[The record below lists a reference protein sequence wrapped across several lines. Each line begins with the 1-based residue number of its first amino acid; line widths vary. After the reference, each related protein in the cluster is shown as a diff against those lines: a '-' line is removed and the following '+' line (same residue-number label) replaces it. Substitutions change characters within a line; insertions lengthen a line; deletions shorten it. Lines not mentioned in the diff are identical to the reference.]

1 MLYVVWMASQA
12 KINRKAYPPEWVDN
26 FKKIIAD
33 AFEIGQN
40 YATERP

>member
-1 MLYVVWMASQA
+1 MWCGWLSQA
-12 KINRKAYPPEWVDN
+12 KENRKVYPPEWVDN
-26 FKKIIAD
+26 FKKIIVE